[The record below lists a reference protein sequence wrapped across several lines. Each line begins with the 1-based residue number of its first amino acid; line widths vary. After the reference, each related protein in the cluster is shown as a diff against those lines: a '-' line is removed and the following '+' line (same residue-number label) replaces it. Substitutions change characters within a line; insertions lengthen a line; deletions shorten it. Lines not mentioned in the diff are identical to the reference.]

1 MSQEKLNQLKVL
13 LGEIS
18 DLVGIEA
25 LLGWDQQ
32 TYMPKAG
39 AEDRGS
45 QLSTL
50 AKINHDKMTSEE
62 IGRLLDDLK
71 SYEAQLEADSD
82 DARLIK
88 IARRNYEKQTKVSSA
103 WVGEF
108 AKATTIAQSVW
119 EKARAESDFSLFRP
133 ELEHIMELRLAYAE
147 FFKPYDHIYD
157 PMLDDF
163 EPGLKTAEVKDIF
176 SKLRPKQVELIR
188 QIAEKP
194 EIDDSFVYL
203 NYSEQGQWDFGVK
216 VLNDFGFDWNRGR
229 QDKSAHP
236 FTTTFGI
243 DDVRV
248 TTRFVPDLG
257 TSSLFST
264 MHEGGHALYELGF
277 NHALKRTPLASGASM
292 AVHESQSRLWEN
304 LVGRSEAFWSHYYS
318 TYQDTFRSILGNVSR
333 EQFYRG
339 INKVKP
345 SFIRVEADEATYNLH
360 IMLRLELEIAMLEG
374 KLAVKD
380 LPEAWNARMEEYLGI
395 VPPNDTKGVLQDVHW
410 SAGLVG
416 YFPTY
421 ALGNLVS
428 AQLWDCI
435 QRDLPNLE
443 DQIGAGKFDE
453 LLAWLRENIHR
464 HGAKFEPQELVQ
476 RVTGSKIDPEPYVR
490 YLTKKFTR
498 IYDL

>member
-1 MSQEKLNQLKVL
+1 VSQEKLNQLKML

-18 DLVGIEA
+18 DLAGVEA

-39 AEDRGS
+39 AEERGS
-45 QLSTL
+45 QLSTI
-50 AKINHDKMTSEE
+50 AKINHEKMTSDK
-62 IGRLLDDLK
+62 IGQLLEDLK
-71 SYEAQLEADSD
+71 SIESQLDADSD

-88 IARRNYEKQTKVSSA
+88 IVRRNYEKQTKVTSE

-108 AKATTIAQSVW
+108 ARATTIAQSVW
-119 EKARAESDFSLFRP
+119 EKARAESDFARFQP
-133 ELEHIMELRLAYAE
+133 ELERIMELRLAYAE

-163 EPGLKTAEVKDIF
+163 EPGLKTAEVKEIF
-176 SKLRPKQVELIR
+176 NKLRPKQVELIR
-188 QIAEKP
+188 QISEKP

-203 NYSEQGQWDFGVK
+203 DYPEQGQWDFGVK

-243 DDVRV
+243 DDVRI
-248 TTRFVPDLG
+248 TTRFVPNLG

-277 NHALKRTPLASGASM
+277 NPALKRTPLASGASM

-304 LVGRSEAFWSHYYS
+304 LVGRSEAFWSHYYPI
-318 TYQDTFRSILGNVSR
+318 YQDTFRSVLGNVS
-333 EQFYRG
+333 QDAYYRG

-345 SFIRVEADEATYNLH
+345 SLIRVEADEATYNLH
-360 IMLRLELEIAMLEG
+360 IMLRLELEIALLEG
-374 KLAVKD
+374 SLAVKD
-380 LPEAWNARMEEYLGI
+380 LPQAWNARMEEYLGI

-490 YLTKKFTR
+490 YLTEKFTK
-498 IYDL
+498 IYAL